1 MPHSGADRFPL
12 DARSGE
18 YQFNAHRFNGTFP
31 VGIDNDGFARTAEAS
46 ERNPVQ
52 RMRASLGDRAL
63 IIGVDR
69 LDYSKELE
77 NVSRP
82 LPAASKEARSSGTE

>member
-18 YQFNAHRFNGTFP
+18 YQFNAHRFKIGTFP

-46 ERNPVQ
+46 ERNPVK
-52 RMRASLGDRAL
+52 RMRRVSA
-63 IIGVDR
+63 IGR
-69 LDYSKELE
+69 
-77 NVSRP
+77 
-82 LPAASKEARSSGTE
+82 